1 MIKLLHFSDAHIDII
16 SQGRRDPESGLPIR
30 VMDFLK
36 ALDRIMDAAIE
47 EKVDLVLFA
56 GDAFKDR
63 NPASTYRREWDR
75 RIMRLTQAGIP
86 ILLLVG
92 NHDISP
98 SSGRANTLH
107 EFETLQVPKVKVL
120 SQPCFLGPA
129 DLWNIPIQIIAIPYL
144 ARSTFLSSMDLKDK
158 SNKKVF
164 TEIEEKIRQEISVWI
179 EKKDLSLPLVLMAH
193 ASVEGAVFGQE
204 RSVIL
209 GNDLAFSSQMMKD
222 PRFDYVAMGHIHKA
236 QDVNKGNKPPVV
248 YPGSIERV
256 DFGEAGDDKFYSLV
270 ELEPGKTSYKLKKLP
285 GREFYDRSK
294 QFEDNKTIPDPAT
307 FMRQILEKLPGKDA
321 MKDAMVRLVVRY
333 PWEWES
339 LLDETALRKAAED
352 AFEFHFIRQPFS
364 DARVRLPANQTMGS
378 LTPIE
383 MAEIYWKSLKTPAKE
398 LDELKKL
405 AEEILAGDPGDLGE
419 VGK

>member
-36 ALDRIMDAAIE
+36 ALDRIIDVAIE

-75 RIMRLTQAGIP
+75 RIMRLSQSGIP

-98 SSGRANTLH
+98 AAGRANTLH

-120 SQPCFLGPA
+120 SQPGFLRPA
-129 DLWNIPIQIIAIPYL
+129 DLWGLPLQVIAIPYIT
-144 ARSTFLSSMDLKDK
+144 RSTVMASL
-158 SNKKVF
+158 
-164 TEIEEKIRQEISVWI
+164 EIEGLPANKITAELEERLSELVLGWL
-179 EKKDLSLPLVLMAH
+179 EKKDNSLPLVLTAH
-193 ASVEGAVFGQE
+193 ASVEGAVYGQE

-209 GNDLAFSSQMMKD
+209 GNDLTLPGSLVRDQ
-222 PRFDYVAMGHIHKA
+222 RIDYVAMGHIHKA
-236 QDVNKGNKPPVV
+236 QDMNKGHKPPVV

-256 DFGEAGDDKFYSLV
+256 DFGEAADDKYYSLV
-270 ELEPGKTSYKLKKLP
+270 ELAPGQTSYKLKKLP
-285 GREFYDRSK
+285 GRKFYDRNI
-294 QFEDNKTIPDPAT
+294 QFEESKTLPDAEV
-307 FMRQILEKLPGKDA
+307 FMGQILEKLPDKDSLEDA
-321 MKDAMVRLVVRY
+321 MLRLVVRY
-333 PWEWES
+333 PREWEA
-339 LLDETALRKAAED
+339 LLDETAIRKAAEN

-364 DARVRLPANQTMGS
+364 EARLRLPTNQTMGS
-378 LTPIE
+378 LTPLE
-383 MAEIYWKSLKTPAKE
+383 MAEIYWKSAKTSSKE
-398 LDELKKL
+398 LEELKKL
-405 AEEILAGDPGDLGE
+405 AEEIIAGDPGELG
-419 VGK
+419 K

>member
-36 ALDRIMDAAIE
+36 ALDRIIDAAIE

-75 RIMRLTQAGIP
+75 RIMRLSQSGIP

-98 SSGRANTLH
+98 AAGRANTLH

-120 SQPCFLGPA
+120 SQPGFLRPA
-129 DLWNIPIQIIAIPYL
+129 DLWSLPLQVIAIPYIT
-144 ARSTFLSSMDLKDK
+144 RSTVMASL
-158 SNKKVF
+158 
-164 TEIEEKIRQEISVWI
+164 EIEGLPANKITAELEERLSELVLGWL
-179 EKKDLSLPLVLMAH
+179 EKKDNSLPLVLTAH
-193 ASVEGAVFGQE
+193 ASVEGAVYGQE

-209 GNDLAFSSQMMKD
+209 GNDLTLPGSLVRDQ
-222 PRFDYVAMGHIHKA
+222 RIDYVAMGHIHKA
-236 QDVNKGNKPPVV
+236 QDMNKGHKPPVV

-256 DFGEAGDDKFYSLV
+256 DFGEAADDKYYSLV
-270 ELEPGKTSYKLKKLP
+270 ELAPGQTSYKLKKLP
-285 GREFYDRSK
+285 GRKFYDRNI
-294 QFEDNKTIPDPAT
+294 QFEESKTLPDAEV
-307 FMRQILEKLPGKDA
+307 FMGQILEKLPDKDSLE
-321 MKDAMVRLVVRY
+321 DAMVRLVVRY
-333 PWEWES
+333 PREWEA
-339 LLDETALRKAAED
+339 LLDETAIRKAAEN

-364 DARVRLPANQTMGS
+364 EARLRLPTNQTMRS
-378 LTPIE
+378 LTPLE
-383 MAEIYWKSLKTPAKE
+383 MAEIYWKSAKTSSKE
-398 LDELKKL
+398 LEELKKL
-405 AEEILAGDPGDLGE
+405 AEEIIAGDPGELG
-419 VGK
+419 K